1 MENCG
6 IYKIENL
13 INHQVYIGQSVC
25 ISVRWR
31 KHRQNAYNS
40 NSKSYDY
47 PLYEEIREYGLENFD
62 FSILELC
69 EPDELNEKEKFYV
82 ALYDSYE
89 NGYNQTRGGGGGMP
103 FYSKVTPELLNEI
116 IDLLKNSDKT
126 QNEIAELC
134 DLHYTLISMINT
146 GAEYKNPELSYP
158 IRINKNPPKY
168 CIDCGIEITQES
180 TRCVKC
186 AHKLLEVV
194 DRPSK
199 EELEQILLNANGN
212 FTAVGRDFGVKDNTI
227 RKWCKAYELPYS
239 TSAYKT
245 KKTRPKRTSPE
256 LAPVAKLNVNTEEVL
271 EIYLCIA
278 DAERA
283 NGNSGHI
290 GDVCKGKRKTCKGF
304 KWKYL

>member
-13 INHQVYIGQSVC
+13 VNHQVYIGQSVC

-31 KHRQNAYNS
+31 KHRRNAYNP

-62 FSILELC
+62 FSVLELC

-89 NGYNQTRGGGGGMP
+89 NGYNQTRGGSGMP
-103 FYSKVTPELLNEI
+103 AYSKITPELLNEVI
-116 IDLLKNSDKT
+116 ELLKNSDKT

-134 DLHYTLISMINT
+134 DLHYTTISMINT
-146 GAEYKNPELSYP
+146 GAEHRNSSISYP
-158 IRINKNPPKY
+158 IRANKNPPKY
-168 CIDCGIEITQES
+168 CLDCGAEICQES
-180 TRCVKC
+180 IRCVKC
-186 AHKLLEVV
+186 AHKLLQVV

-199 EELEQILLNANGN
+199 EELKQILLSANGN
-212 FTAVGRDFGVKDNTI
+212 FTAVGRDFGVNDNTI
-227 RKWCKAYELPYS
+227 RKWCKTYNLPYL
-239 TSAYKT
+239 TSNYKV
-245 KKTRPKRTSPE
+245 KNIKPARTSPE
-256 LAPVAKLNVNTEEVL
+256 LAPVAKLDVNTGEIL
-271 EIYLCIA
+271 ETYLCIA

-283 NGNSGHI
+283 NGNTGHI
-290 GDVCKGKRKTCKGF
+290 GDVCKGRRNTCKGF